1 MATTTTARW
10 AAPSVRQVVTLAG
23 YVLVVTVNALA
34 NALPINGITSGAV
47 SDRFPTFVTPAG
59 YVFAIWGVIYALTG
73 VFAVYQVRPAVRDDP
88 GLQRLGYAFALSCVF
103 NAAWIFAWHNL
114 QIVVALGLIVALLV
128 TLVVCYERLRGQAQD
143 RADPHRSSWTWWAA
157 VRLPFSIYLGWVTV
171 ATVANTAVTLVDAGI
186 DGGAAAPM
194 WGAVALVAATA
205 VGVAMVVRRN
215 DVAFALVVVWAL
227 IGIAVAQGGR
237 SSLIV
242 VVAAAACLALGAAI
256 VVTWR
261 HHHTATAA

>member
-10 AAPSVRQVVTLAG
+10 ATPSVRQVVTLAG

-73 VFAVYQVRPAVRDDP
+73 VFAVYQVRPAARDDP
-88 GLQRLGYAFALSCVF
+88 RLQRLGYAFALSCVF

-128 TLVVCYERLRGQAQD
+128 TLVVCYERLRGPEPD
-143 RADPHRSSWTWWAA
+143 RSWAWWAA

-186 DGGAAAPM
+186 DGGVAAPM
-194 WGAVALVAATA
+194 WGAVALVAATS
-205 VGVAMVVRRN
+205 VGVAMVIRRH

-227 IGIAVAQGGR
+227 IGIAVAQGER
-237 SSLIV
+237 SGLIV
-242 VVAAAACLALGAAI
+242 AVAATACVVLCAAI
-256 VVTWR
+256 ALTWR
-261 HHHTATAA
+261 RRPGAIAT